1 MRIIGL
7 IACLMALV
15 SCNNE
20 FPEKELSE
28 SLLQFGRSS
37 YFLGCMGTDF
47 SQGIIG
53 PSRVTKTKEV
63 QKCAN
68 VAYQYEAYLYKESNK

>member
-1 MRIIGL
+1 MRLIGL
-7 IACLMALV
+7 IACLMVLG
-15 SCNNE
+15 SCTE
-20 FPEKELSE
+20 WPEPELTA

-53 PSRVTKTKEV
+53 PSKITKTKQV
-63 QKCAN
+63 QACAN
-68 VAYQYEAYLYKESNK
+68 ASLHYENYLYKESGK